1 MINPTLNRPGITID
15 CDGVPIRYK
24 SFLFSGGEVQVKI
37 LDPIPQGDSPILI
50 RAFLRS
56 AQDIIELIMISDA
69 LSYIS
74 ERERYLECPY
84 FPYARQDRVC
94 ARGEAFGAKVAARML
109 EPYFSSFTFWDIH
122 SRVSL
127 DLFKGKARSLDAA
140 QFISPYILPG
150 EIVVAPDKGALHRAE
165 ISAERA
171 AGYHPILVMEKVR
184 NPEDGHISGVAIQ
197 GVVPEDYRDAPAI
210 IVDDICDGGRTF
222 IGAGRALREVLTGPL
237 RLYVTHGIFSNGFDE
252 LLEVFDEVLVA
263 NLMYPGDTVPDR
275 VKVIDIRP

>member
-1 MINPTLNRPGITID
+1 MKDFTMNPRIRIECG
-15 CDGVPIRYK
+15 GRPIRYK
-24 SFLFSGGEVQVKI
+24 TFKFSGGETQVRI
-37 LDPIPQGDSPILI
+37 LDGILEGPVVFT
-50 RAFLRS
+50 AFPRNGE
-56 AQDIIELIMISDA
+56 DIMELLMLA
-69 LSYIS
+69 NAARYLSYGP
-74 ERERYLECPY
+74 LELVCPY
-84 FPYARQDRVC
+84 FPYARQDRAC
-94 ARGEAFGAKVAARML
+94 APGEAFGAQVMARIL
-109 EPYFSSFTFWDIH
+109 EPAFDSFVFWDIH

-165 ISAERA
+165 TSAERA

-197 GVVPEDYRDAPAI
+197 SVVPENYRDAPAI

-222 IGAGRALREVLTGPL
+222 IGAGRALRDALTGPL

-252 LLEVFDEVLVA
+252 LLEVFDEILVA
-263 NLMYPGDTVPDR
+263 NLMCSRDALPE
-275 VKVIDIRP
+275 KIRIIAP

>member
-1 MINPTLNRPGITID
+1 MINPTLDRPGITID

-122 SRVSL
+122 SAVSM
-127 DLFKGKARSLDAA
+127 DLFKGACRVKNIEASC
-140 QFISPYILPG
+140 FISPFIEENELV
-150 EIVVAPDKGALHRAE
+150 IAPDKGALNRARD
-165 ISAERA
+165 SA
-171 AGYHPILVMEKVR
+171 GPTNPVLTMSKVR
-184 NPEDGHISGVAIQ
+184 NPDNGQITSIALLDKMPENYQ
-197 GVVPEDYRDAPAI
+197 GAPAI

-222 IGAGRALREVLTGPL
+222 VGAGKALREVLTGPL
-237 RLYVTHGIFSNGFDE
+237 RLYVTHGIFSNGFNE

-263 NLMYPGDTVPDR
+263 NLMYPGDTIPDR
-275 VKVIDIRP
+275 VKVIDIKP